1 VMTDSEGREGGS
13 SDIETVSLSN
23 DASCLS
29 ANSPS
34 STASVPSSTTSKVT
48 PTSSSASPTSS
59 QSTSSGSTV
68 AAVAGAVIGC
78 LVALAVLV
86 TLGMFLLRKR
96 RASRSTYV
104 MSSSNR
110 QLRRLPSVD
119 ADRET
124 NRYDHIP
131 PIYPF
136 PYQADSVSQIA
147 PPIQPGT
154 HSHQTSTGSYAVD
167 PPIQPG
173 THSHQTST
181 GSYAVDPPTIPFSHS
196 RQNSNNGSS
205 VGYGEAGSSSM
216 SSAGRRKAAMAGQT
230 AYKNPTRFILHT
242 DVDDVVPDDN
252 GVVEL
257 PPQYSERRKPE
268 PAQRP
273 MSSHSV
279 YSGPSDL
286 AYADSAFDSLPSQS
300 HSPPPS

>member
-13 SDIETVSLSN
+13 SDVETVSLSN
-23 DASCLS
+23 DASCLN
-29 ANSPS
+29 ANSPSSTASVPS

-96 RASRSTYV
+96 RASRSAYV

-119 ADRET
+119 VDRET

-136 PYQADSVSQIA
+136 PYQADSVGRIA
-147 PPIQPGT
+147 PPIQ
-154 HSHQTSTGSYAVD
+154 A
-167 PPIQPG
+167 G

-205 VGYGEAGSSSM
+205 VGYGEAGSPSM

-257 PPQYSERRKPE
+257 PPQYSERRQPE

-279 YSGPSDL
+279 YSGPNDL

>member
-1 VMTDSEGREGGS
+1 MTDSEGREGGS
-13 SDIETVSLSN
+13 SDIVTVSLSN

-34 STASVPSSTTSKVT
+34 STASSLPSPSSTTSKVT
-48 PTSSSASPTSS
+48 PTSSGASPTSS

-68 AAVAGAVIGC
+68 ATVAGMVIGC
-78 LVALAVLV
+78 LVALAVFV

-110 QLRRLPSVD
+110 QLRQLPSVD
-119 ADRET
+119 DDREADRY
-124 NRYDHIP
+124 NHIP

-154 HSHQTSTGSYAVD
+154 HSHQTSAGSYAV
-167 PPIQPG
+167 I
-173 THSHQTST
+173 
-181 GSYAVDPPTIPFSHS
+181 DPPTKPFSHS
-196 RQNSNNGSS
+196 RQNSNNSS
-205 VGYGEAGSSSM
+205 FVGYGETGSSSM
-216 SSAGRRKAAMAGQT
+216 SSAGRRKAAMAGHT
-230 AYKNPTRFILHT
+230 AYKNPTRFVLHT
-242 DVDDVVPDDN
+242 DVEDVVPDDN

-257 PPQYSERRKPE
+257 PPQYSERRIPE

-286 AYADSAFDSLPSQS
+286 AYADSAFESLPSQS
-300 HSPPPS
+300 QSHPPPPS